1 MSEHNGS
8 RGVNPAEIENLDE
21 WELAICYKC
30 GFIDDWSEIPGGQ
43 CAFSGEGL
51 NWCPE
56 CGDIESLVDYTPEK
70 ALIIAEQVAFKK
82 GERKL
87 S

>member
-30 GFIDDWSEIPGGQ
+30 GGYGWNRNY
-43 CAFSGEGL
+43 CY
-51 NWCPE
+51 W
-56 CGDIESLVDYTPEK
+56 
-70 ALIIAEQVAFKK
+70 
-82 GERKL
+82 
-87 S
+87 